1 MLTQS
6 LSHTNSNYDETRVSA
21 YWWQNALIM
30 LNNAVRKLDTW
41 YAHNLNSLWNKF
53 SKIHWQL
60 NNSYFFGRMMVKFR
74 RFYSTKLFLFVF
86 SSLLAHKQKKWVI
99 QWSRNLTSEWNS
111 NEKYPFCD
119 WLRNF
124 QRKSTSCYQSRDSK
138 IDRIADKKNFY
149 PSILTP
155 LPFCVHA
162 FLISCVFLFLLAL
175 ILNDLKR

>member
-1 MLTQS
+1 M
-6 LSHTNSNYDETRVSA
+6 SA

-86 SSLLAHKQKKWVI
+86 SRLLAHKQKKWVI

-111 NEKYPFCD
+111 NEKYHFCD

-162 FLISCVFLFLLAL
+162 FLISSVFLFLLAL